1 MNKKNIT
8 IIATGGTIAG
18 RGSLGKSAN
27 YEAGTFD
34 VEEIVKSIPQIR
46 DLANLNTIQLYNVDS
61 NDMGLDKWIELRKI
75 CHELEK
81 NRYVDGIVI
90 THGTDTLEET
100 AFFLNLTLACHK
112 PVVLTGSMRPATA
125 TSADGPMNLYQAVA
139 LACHMEAWQAG
150 VLDELNAELQVRE
163 DLKNGNTLQPRYYIS
178 DAKGVD
184 ERRFIKQGT
193 ESIKTSYGT
202 FNTIKVVL
210 QHSKPERNTVFWL
223 APKLDYLPVK
233 VTHNDGKSSY
243 GLLLTGYSGKTN

>member
-1 MNKKNIT
+1 MTNKFTKFLS
-8 IIATGGTIAG
+8 IATVT
-18 RGSLGKSAN
+18 SA
-27 YEAGTFD
+27 
-34 VEEIVKSIPQIR
+34 
-46 DLANLNTIQLYNVDS
+46 
-61 NDMGLDKWIELRKI
+61 
-75 CHELEK
+75 
-81 NRYVDGIVI
+81 
-90 THGTDTLEET
+90 
-100 AFFLNLTLACHK
+100 TLACASFFSHAYAMAPFQASYQFSYNNK
-112 PVVLTGSMRPATA
+112 NLGSATRTLSQQGNNWTYKFA
-125 TSADGPMNLYQAVA
+125 AKAGGIASASETSQFAFSDNKITSQKFSRTSKILVHNNTMNINFHPSAKVINTQKDDKKRSF
-139 LACHMEAWQAG
+139 AWQAG